1 MALAAHITQP
11 TVATTTTTH
20 THTGVRLL
28 ADTRN
33 EQCKFRQILRI
44 FGLIKSSI
52 ENIRLKCLLHPL
64 HSMHMTVLLTIHN
77 CHYHTPASGRVQ
89 CSKYSCQMS
98 SFVEN
103 K

>member
-64 HSMHMTVLLTIHN
+64 HSMVEGQLL
-77 CHYHTPASGRVQ
+77 GRLDIQ
-89 CSKYSCQMS
+89 QS
-98 SFVEN
+98 
-103 K
+103 

>member
-33 EQCKFRQILRI
+33 EQCKFRQIIRI

-52 ENIRLKCLLHPL
+52 EKIRLKCLLHPL
-64 HSMHMTVLLTIHN
+64 HSMVPLI
-77 CHYHTPASGRVQ
+77 
-89 CSKYSCQMS
+89 SKHGAM
-98 SFVEN
+98 VHI
-103 K
+103 

>member
-64 HSMHMTVLLTIHN
+64 HSMILI
-77 CHYHTPASGRVQ
+77 
-89 CSKYSCQMS
+89 SKSKDPLESPLYVCFKSKPPNS
-98 SFVEN
+98 
-103 K
+103 